1 MEEQYTQVLDENSIP
16 EWLYKAQRRLRMME
30 PAQRLEE
37 ELLCLSSWLSLNRFE
52 ERARTILRD
61 DFSTVLSA
69 VDGVGQWIGVGSA
82 TTGLMLPNSNVD
94 FIVSPLQAGD
104 ELSCE
109 NRIYAS
115 LSASNA
121 FYNVQVVGNSSAR
134 YIEAM
139 HSKTGVGLVVRV
151 EATCD
156 GSFSSFLQES
166 QKDVLFRPLYAVI
179 HYYLLQN
186 RVVLDDLH
194 FLIPLSVLYCLLV
207 LRKPNES
214 STLGS
219 AFLLYLRFFS
229 QEGNLLPAS
238 ARGNNYPF
246 SAFCSSVAT
255 ATHISMDLESPSAIR
270 RLRELASLFRHAHN
284 QIFSALQRDSQ
295 SCILSTIFSP
305 SPRLSS
311 RLAESSYFNLS
322 PPPLPSPSS
331 SSSYKFNP

>member
-1 MEEQYTQVLDENSIP
+1 M
-16 EWLYKAQRRLRMME
+16 
-30 PAQRLEE
+30 
-37 ELLCLSSWLSLNRFE
+37 
-52 ERARTILRD
+52 
-61 DFSTVLSA
+61 
-69 VDGVGQWIGVGSA
+69 
-82 TTGLMLPNSNVD
+82 
-94 FIVSPLQAGD
+94 
-104 ELSCE
+104 
-109 NRIYAS
+109 
-115 LSASNA
+115 
-121 FYNVQVVGNSSAR
+121 
-134 YIEAM
+134 
-139 HSKTGVGLVVRV
+139 VRV

-270 RLRELASLFRHAHN
+270 RLRVVFDV
-284 QIFSALQRDSQ
+284 FLQQ
-295 SCILSTIFSP
+295 
-305 SPRLSS
+305 
-311 RLAESSYFNLS
+311 
-322 PPPLPSPSS
+322 
-331 SSSYKFNP
+331 